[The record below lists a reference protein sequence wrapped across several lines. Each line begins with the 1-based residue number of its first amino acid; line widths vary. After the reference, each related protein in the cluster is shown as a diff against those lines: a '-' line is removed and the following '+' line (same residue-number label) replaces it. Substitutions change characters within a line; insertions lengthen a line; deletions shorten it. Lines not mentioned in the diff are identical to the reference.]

1 MLGLEIPNFLPRSVP
16 WPQWDDGLSW
26 GHSHWVQHG
35 GRLIWATVAFV
46 IGLVIIAVLIRRPK
60 SPEPATWAASI
71 GGAFFVWLMMVLAY
85 AIIPHEWIIFA
96 NSYLQWG
103 KDKFFLQQDQIATNL
118 PPFSVQ
124 RYVLSDMI
132 AAGFYVVFGVLNV
145 YLFSKW
151 QKRPVAEPVAV
162 EDTDETAPADP
173 LTGPFSRL
181 RRRSS
186 RTSAYGRPVTTGD

>member
-1 MLGLEIPNFLPRSVP
+1 VSNITSSVLGLNIPNFLPESILTFNV
-16 WPQWDDGLSW
+16 G
-26 GHSHWVQHG
+26 WVHPA
-35 GRLIWATVAFV
+35 GRLIWASIALFV
-46 IGLVIIAVLIRRPK
+46 GLVIIVALLRRPK

-71 GGAFFVWLMMVLAY
+71 GGALLVWVMMTLAY

-103 KDKFFLQQDQIATNL
+103 KDKFFLEQDQIATNL
-118 PPFSVQ
+118 PPFSVA

-132 AAGFYVVFGVLNV
+132 AAGFYVVFGVVNV
-145 YLFSKW
+145 FLFAQW
-151 QKRPVAEPVAV
+151 QKRKVAEPVVAA
-162 EDTDETAPADP
+162 ESDEGTPADP

-181 RRRSS
+181 RRRAS

>member
-1 MLGLEIPNFLPRSVP
+1 VSNITSSVLGLVIPNFLPRSILTFNVP
-16 WPQWDDGLSW
+16 WLRPM
-26 GHSHWVQHG
+26 
-35 GRLIWATVAFV
+35 GRLFWASAIFT
-46 IGLVIIAVLIRRPK
+46 IGLIIIFLLVRRPK
-60 SPEPATWAASI
+60 RNDEPATWAASI
-71 GGAFFVWLMMVLAY
+71 GGALFVWIMMTLAY

-96 NSYLQWG
+96 NSYLNLG
-103 KDKFFLQQDQIATNL
+103 KDKFLLEQDQIATNL
-118 PPFSVQ
+118 PPFSIA
-124 RYVLSDMI
+124 RYVLADAV

-151 QKRPVAEPVAV
+151 QKRKVAEPVEVA
-162 EDTDETAPADP
+162 DAPQEADP

>member
-1 MLGLEIPNFLPRSVP
+1 MSNITSSVLGLNIPNFLPESIFGIHFGWMHP
-16 WPQWDDGLSW
+16 A
-26 GHSHWVQHG
+26 
-35 GRLIWATVAFV
+35 GRLIWASFALLV
-46 IGLVIIAVLIRRPK
+46 GLVVVAVLLRRPK

-71 GGAFFVWLMMVLAY
+71 GGAFFVWIMMTLAS

-103 KDKFFLQQDQIATNL
+103 KDKFFLEQDQIATNL
-118 PPFSVQ
+118 PPFSVA
-124 RYVLSDMI
+124 RYVVSDII
-132 AAGFYVVFGVLNV
+132 AATFYVVFGVVNV
-145 YLFSKW
+145 FLFAQW
-151 QKRPVAEPVAV
+151 QKRKVAEPVV
-162 EDTDETAPADP
+162 EAEGDEPAPADP